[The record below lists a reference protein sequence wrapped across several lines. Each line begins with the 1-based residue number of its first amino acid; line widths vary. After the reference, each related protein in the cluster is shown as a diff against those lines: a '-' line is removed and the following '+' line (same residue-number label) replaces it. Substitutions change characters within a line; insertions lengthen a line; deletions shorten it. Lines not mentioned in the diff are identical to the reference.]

1 MVWKVRFL
9 AVIILLIDEDYIE
22 PFLLLENGKLLRK
35 IERKVTRHNVI
46 SRRDN
51 LLMVPSQPDLNSL
64 LDNDAENNG
73 DLSIN
78 TKIVNNKLVSIANFK
93 RDFDLGDVLDYMKTG
108 FACIIEDEV
117 TQRFVPEELKI
128 WNLMTRTNKN
138 FQFINWRTTC
148 LWIFGCWFRYCLLFP
163 ARLVVLLIGVG
174 LVIL

>member
-1 MVWKVRFL
+1 MVLVL
-9 AVIILLIDEDYIE
+9 ISILKY
-22 PFLLLENGKLLRK
+22 
-35 IERKVTRHNVI
+35 
-46 SRRDN
+46 RRDN

-174 LVIL
+174 LVILIFCITDSVFTLISCPFWSCPAFA